1 VSEVDVLRFLDN
13 RPTCLS
19 GMMNDDGELMPEA
32 DFVFIIVYY
41 TAKGLKI
48 LKISKK
54 KKLIFTKI

>member
-1 VSEVDVLRFLDN
+1 
-13 RPTCLS
+13 
-19 GMMNDDGELMPEA
+19 MMNDDGELMPEA

-54 KKLIFTKI
+54 II